1 MNLKDLKALS
11 FTFRYVKSESK
22 LLILLVLSIVFFVI
36 LSVVSLLPPYFSKLA
51 FDKALINKNLDLLTK
66 YVLIIAG
73 SYFLKSILNY
83 VCAGIFTFFNQ
94 KVILA
99 IKNDLVSR
107 ILRLPLEFFSSNESG
122 YIISRFREVDSL
134 SAIFSLQS
142 FKLILSIFEFF
153 GAAFIMFTMDVKLTI
168 ILMLL
173 IPVFY
178 VISHIFSSTF
188 TKVTDQTMEKG
199 AVFQGKFQQSISGV
213 EEIKRLNLEE
223 KEAENITKTNKE
235 YAKLMIK
242 YSIVTALGSEVIML
256 LSSLV
261 GVLLLYLG
269 GRSIVQENMTIGT
282 YIAFSGYFAKL
293 YAPVINWSLSIY
305 MFKPA
310 FVALDRIED
319 FFLKYPLEDDENKIK
334 VESIEYIKMEN
345 INFAYPN
352 REALVLKNFNLD
364 AKIGDKVLL
373 KGPNGSGKST
383 VIRLIL
389 GFFENYDGR
398 ILINGTE
405 LRELNKKSLKNK
417 ISIVSQKIF
426 LFNDTLENNIKIS
439 GEVEPEKYEEALK
452 KSGLKDFIEKLP
464 LKDKTLVGENGM
476 SLSGGEIHK
485 VAIARAIL
493 KTDAQ
498 VFIFDEATAHLD
510 VETKELVKKFIKEEL
525 NDKLCIIIDHSDYF
539 DNLCNKIVDLDTKTI
554 KRGEMNE

>member
-1 MNLKDLKALS
+1 MKVLN
-11 FTFRYVKSESK
+11 FTFKYVKSESK
-22 LLILLVLSIVFFVI
+22 LLVLLFLSFISFVVLSF
-36 LSVVSLLPPYFSKLA
+36 VSLLPPYFTKLA
-51 FDKALINKNLDLLTK
+51 FDKALLNKDLDLLTK

-83 VCAGIFTFFNQ
+83 VCAGTFTFFNQ

-99 IKNDLVSR
+99 IKNDLVNR

-142 FKLILSIFEFF
+142 FKLVLSIFEFF
-153 GAAFIMFTMDVKLTI
+153 GAVFIMFTMNVKLTI

-223 KEAENITKTNKE
+223 KEADNITKTNRE

-261 GVLLLYLG
+261 GVLLLYLS
-269 GRSIVQENMTIGT
+269 GRSIVQGNMTIGT

-319 FFLKYPLEDDENKIK
+319 FFLKYPVEDDDENKIK
-334 VESIEYIKMEN
+334 VESIDHIKMEN
-345 INFAYPN
+345 VNFAYPD
-352 REALVLKNFNLD
+352 RETLVLKNFNLD
-364 AKIGDKVLL
+364 ARIGDKVLL

-389 GFFENYDGR
+389 GFFENYDGK

-405 LRELNKKSLKNK
+405 LRQLNKKSLKNK

-426 LFNDTLENNIKIS
+426 LFNDTLENNIKIN
-439 GEVEPEKYEEALK
+439 GEVEPEKYEEALRK
-452 KSGLKDFIEKLP
+452 AGLKDFIEKLP

-493 KTDAQ
+493 KTNAQ

-525 NDKLCIIIDHSDYF
+525 NDKLCIIIDHSNDF
-539 DNLCNKIVDLDTKTI
+539 NELCNKIVYL
-554 KRGEMNE
+554 GQE